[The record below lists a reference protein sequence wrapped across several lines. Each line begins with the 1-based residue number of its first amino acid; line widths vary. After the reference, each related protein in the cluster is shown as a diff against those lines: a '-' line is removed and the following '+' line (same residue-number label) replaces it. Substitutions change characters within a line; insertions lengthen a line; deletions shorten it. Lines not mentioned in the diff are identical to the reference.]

1 MLALENFKRE
11 KVFQKRHYALQLSS
25 VSEWEQSIICLGSC
39 LKCFKKRA
47 SNRDT
52 LKT

>member
-11 KVFQKRHYALQLSS
+11 KVFRRRHYALQRSF
-25 VSEWEQSIICLGSC
+25 VSELEQSIICLGSYF
-39 LKCFKKRA
+39 KCFKKRA
-47 SNRDT
+47 SNKDT